1 MAPKVR
7 VFGKWVNPDDYLV
20 PHLRSYVWA
29 TMDEILA
36 GEPHERTHDIR
47 QLIQDQCAR
56 GFLIREWHD
65 AKVAFVFKH
74 RNKDLL
80 WALA

>member
-1 MAPKVR
+1 MNAR
-7 VFGKWVNPDDYLV
+7 M
-20 PHLRSYVWA
+20 RSANVLKA
-29 TMDEILA
+29 NVL
-36 GEPHERTHDIR
+36 G
-47 QLIQDQCAR
+47 